1 MSYLLFYSISS
12 LSSFLVLLLVEDTFS
27 IEIINE
33 ENNVPSNDNNDELS
47 YIYCQSLPWASPRA
61 LRGMSCQQLRE
72 ERKRRRKI
80 LLTGILII
88 SSLSSDDE
96 KWRSVVLENAISN

>member
-1 MSYLLFYSISS
+1 MTNDEANDVTSI
-12 LSSFLVLLLVEDTFS
+12 
-27 IEIINE
+27 
-33 ENNVPSNDNNDELS
+33 DNNDELS

-61 LRGMSCQQLRE
+61 LRGMSCRQLKRRE
-72 ERKRRRKI
+72 TRRRKI